1 MSIFSSRYLGSDELV
16 AGLYSSSA
24 NVASTALTASASIKK
39 NTEAFLDTVIQNN
52 ERLMKLSQQL
62 LAAKAEAASRP
73 SGLAAF
79 AEQGLKFILKQE
91 QQKQQEEAAKQKLQ
105 QKKNYEEALSRL
117 GQLTQD
123 YYESNGFNKEL
134 IDEKGTVV
142 TGAQSFRDSAIRI
155 LSEVGELEPE
165 DRIKIISKINE
176 VAEQSASSRQ
186 RKLAEAIE
194 RQQAARADVIEAG
207 LEQDLV
213 LLFANIKKAGI
224 NQQAK
229 PWLDQIS
236 NKLKEFLAA
245 NNTLT
250 EDQKLNIAAKIIRQ
264 TTQAYGIKAENF
276 AKYNADLFNF
286 TQFTQEYNKAL
297 LEFRLPNHPDFNN
310 YDIFKAKVGA
320 AAIKYGDWSSNVAQI
335 NEAEKLQKETA
346 ELNLAQQKI
355 QEEATKIAATQY
367 KFSDSLSLW
376 VAANAISNPF
386 YASYLKSSPYADN
399 PAIKNGLFLAEE
411 YARYEKDSASLNSE
425 IAGLDV
431 SFARLNL
438 RRASDMAS
446 LIKQL
451 ATRNSSGQ
459 LTPADMELLS
469 LLQQN
474 APELYGIIASKLSQP
489 NTEIDMK
496 ALNDALTLEQNAI
509 TQVQDALIKQA
520 HAKRNELIA
529 KYPHLEQAGL
539 LRSKEEINQIA
550 AQNRELYQKELDAAL
565 QFINEQKQKIL
576 IPPPYGVQPNFDGS
590 STYAPD
596 VDERG
601 RVRVAPRARLQQINV
616 DGASIVSPVAAG
628 ASAPITSG
636 FGTPR
641 AGGRKH
647 AGVDFS
653 VEGNERSIALVS
665 GIAYVGSAQGYGN
678 FIDILGDNG
687 YVYRYAHQGSLV
699 KTGQRVKAGQHIG
712 YSDNSGTNIGGH
724 HLHFEVRKA
733 YSIDKKG
740 NYTPSFNWDGVVDP
754 IDHLKQLSIGDS
766 NVLIPRI
773 PVAFSR
779 THPHIKS
786 DTNAFITGKAAIQA
800 NTFQL
805 VGHPPHPVAAVL
817 TAQRPIRKGMMPFN
831 KGNSISYDYGDD
843 YGYAILRKKPTWR
856 KALVDTAKALQVPA
870 HWIADIIQQECGWK
884 INLRHG
890 GRISGI
896 IGFDDPTAAS
906 KSFEQ
911 QMKMMF
917 DYYKKVGW
925 FEVLKKK
932 GPQATIAD
940 FWILTRAGTVPL
952 RSLGGKN
959 MRQYIIDGGNPFKMR
974 MNDLGTTFGYE
985 LGLLGKWVGRKYSI
999 PGAGPTNSFERQS
1012 RNKAIEDNYLSNCP
1026 ICEALRQS
1034 RSWAPH
1040 QHENLP

>member
-16 AGLYSSSA
+16 AELSSSSA
-24 NVASTALTASASIKK
+24 SVASTALTASSSIQKS
-39 NTEAFLDTVIQNN
+39 ADSFLDTALQNN

-62 LAAKAEAASRP
+62 LATNAEAASRP

-79 AEQGLKFILKQE
+79 AEQGLKFIVQRE

-123 YYESNGFNKEL
+123 YYESNGFDKEL
-134 IDEKGTVV
+134 IDEKGQTI
-142 TGAQSFRDSAIRI
+142 TGSQSFREAATRT
-155 LSEVGELEPE
+155 LSEVGEIEAE
-165 DRIKIISKINE
+165 DRIKLISKINE
-176 VAEQSASSRQ
+176 VAEQAASSRQ

-194 RQQAARADVIEAG
+194 KQQAARADVVEAG

-213 LLFANIKKAGI
+213 LLFANIKKAGVG
-224 NQQAK
+224 QQAK

-264 TTQAYGIKAENF
+264 TTQAYGVKAENY

-286 TQFTQEYNKAL
+286 TQFTQDYNKAL
-297 LEFRLPNHPDFNN
+297 LEFRLPNHPDYNN
-310 YDIFKAKVGA
+310 YDVFKAKVGA
-320 AAIKYGDWSSNVAQI
+320 ASIKYGDWSTNVVQI

-367 KFSDSLSLW
+367 KFSDSLSIW

-386 YASYLKSSPYADN
+386 YSSYLKSSPYADN

-411 YARYEKDSASLNSE
+411 YTRYEKEAASLNAD

-459 LTPADMELLS
+459 LTPGDMELLS
-469 LLQQN
+469 QLQQN
-474 APELYGIIASKLSQP
+474 APELYGIVVSKISQP
-489 NTEIDMK
+489 NADIDMK

-509 TQVQDALIKQA
+509 TQVQDALLKQA
-520 HAKRNELIA
+520 NAKRNELIA

-539 LRSKEEINQIA
+539 LINKEEINQIA
-550 AQNRELYQKELDAAL
+550 AQNREQYQKELDAAL

-576 IPPPYGVQPNFDGS
+576 APPPYGVQPNFDGS

-601 RVRVAPRARLQQINV
+601 RVRVAPRAILQQINV

-636 FGTPR
+636 FGAPR

-647 AGVDFS
+647 AGLDFG
-653 VEGNERSIALVS
+653 VEGNERAVALVS
-665 GIAYVGSAQGYGN
+665 GIAYVGRAQGYGN

-687 YVYRYAHQGSLV
+687 YIYRYAHQGALI
-699 KTGQRVKAGQHIG
+699 KTGQRVKAGQPVS
-712 YSDNSGTNIGGH
+712 YSDNSGTNIGGP

-740 NYTPSFNWDGVVDP
+740 NYTPSFSWDGVVDP
-754 IDHLKQLSIGDS
+754 VAHLKQLSIGNS
-766 NVLIPRI
+766 NVLVPRI
-773 PVAFSR
+773 PVAFAR
-779 THPHIKS
+779 THPHIKADAS
-786 DTNAFITGKAAIQA
+786 AFIAGKGAIQA

-805 VGHPPHPVAAVL
+805 VGHSPQPASTTF
-817 TAQRPIRKGMMPFN
+817 TAQRPLRKGTLPFN
-831 KGNSISYDYGDD
+831 RGNAITYDYGDD
-843 YGYAILRKKPTWR
+843 YGYAVLRKNPNWR
-856 KALVDTAKALQVPA
+856 KALVNAAKELNVPA
-870 HWIADIIQQECGWK
+870 HWIADIIQQESGWRPN
-884 INLRHG
+884 IHHG
-890 GRISGI
+890 GNISGI
-896 IGFDDPTAAS
+896 IGFADPKARF
-906 KSFEQ
+906 KSMEE
-911 QMKMMF
+911 QMKMMVN
-917 DYYKKVGW
+917 YYKKVGW
-925 FEVLKKK
+925 FDVLKKK
-932 GPQATIAD
+932 GAQATIAD

-952 RSLGGKN
+952 RRLGGKN
-959 MRQYIIDGGNPFKMR
+959 MRQYIIDGGNPFKLR

-985 LGLLGKWVGRKYSI
+985 LGLLGKWAGRKYSI
-999 PGAGPTNSFERQS
+999 PGAGATNSFERQS
-1012 RNKAIEDNYLSNCP
+1012 RNKAIEENYLSNCP
-1026 ICEALRQS
+1026 ICDALRQS
-1034 RSWAPH
+1034 GSFVPH